1 MEERTANTVKLVGE
15 IFVPGASQM
24 VEGNVGNGAAHF
36 LLGGLLV
43 AALAPVAPVLA
54 GLVGIG
60 VRLNSFSSSIYGTNL
75 WNQVEV
81 HVDTSKHKT
90 ATK

>member
-1 MEERTANTVKLVGE
+1 MEEKSTNTVKLVGE

-24 VEGNVGNGAAHF
+24 IEGNVGNGAAHF

-43 AALAPVAPVLA
+43 AALAPAAPLLA

-60 VRLNSFSSSIYGTNL
+60 VRLNSFSSSLYGKNL

-81 HVDTSKHKT
+81 RVDHPTART